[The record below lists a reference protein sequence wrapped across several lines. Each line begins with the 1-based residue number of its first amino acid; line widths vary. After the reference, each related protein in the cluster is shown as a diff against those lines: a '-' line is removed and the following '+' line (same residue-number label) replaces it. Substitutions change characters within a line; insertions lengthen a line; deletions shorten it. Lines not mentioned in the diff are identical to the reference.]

1 MEMKKMLTV
10 MVAGSLV
17 LTCAACSKNENKD
30 SLVDQDNLNSSI
42 VADDK
47 VNGENKNDN
56 SNTVKPDE
64 DNIQNPENSTTSN
77 NDEKPAK
84 TDNNDKTG
92 NVDKADKN
100 DKNDEADK
108 DNKIDKNDKVE
119 KPVEELP
126 ELKPAEP
133 ETPTDS
139 ELPEETKKDEVKGDT
154 LANVLKHEFESK
166 AASATNILELAS
178 ELIQNPAILFAGDA
192 VEVEEGFLPGFGN
205 NQIKGFKSGVQ
216 FGPIIGSIPFVG
228 YIFEL
233 NDASEVPAFIQ
244 TLESGA
250 NLRWNICVEAEE
262 MVSGSVGNK
271 VFFVM
276 APFSL
281 ED

>member
-10 MVAGSLV
+10 AIAGSLV
-17 LTCAACSKNENKD
+17 FTCAACSKNENKD

-42 VADDK
+42 VDVDK
-47 VNGENKNDN
+47 VNGENENDN
-56 SNTVKPDE
+56 ANALKPD
-64 DNIQNPENSTTSN
+64 DANVQNPEDSTTSN

-84 TDNNDKTG
+84 TDKIDKIDK
-92 NVDKADKN
+92 VDKADKN
-100 DKNDEADK
+100 DKADK
-108 DNKIDKNDKVE
+108 DNKTDKNDKVE
-119 KPVEELP
+119 KPVEGLP
-126 ELKPAEP
+126 ELKPVEP

-139 ELPEETKKDEVKGDT
+139 QLPEETKKDEVKGDT
-154 LANVLKHEFESK
+154 LANVLKKEFESK
-166 AASATNILELAS
+166 AASTTNILELAS
-178 ELIQNPAILFAGDA
+178 ELVQNPAILFAGDA
-192 VEVEEGFLPGFGN
+192 VEVEEGFLTGFGN
-205 NQIKGFKSGVQ
+205 NQIKGFKSGAQ

-233 NDASEVPAFIQ
+233 NDASEVPTFIQ